1 MKKSH
6 MKKFLTGALALTL
19 ALTALAPGLPA
30 RADDPARTR
39 YEMDVALDEGEAAAD
54 PFAPAEITVTE
65 RVTVANGSADPW
77 PELCFRDYM
86 ASVHALEQSTKNFE
100 VVEKDGVVIPAAEP
114 EPYPGGVGAARLD
127 GQALEVRTE
136 GEDGSIVYIK
146 LPTPLAPG
154 GSVTLELDYAA
165 PVYMSGWRCA
175 FSSMGFGAQDG
186 RTYELAQFYPMLAV
200 YEDGAWQAEPYVE
213 EGECMYSR
221 CADYDLTV
229 RLPEQYA
236 LVASGDETRGDTAEG
251 VTAWRV
257 AAENMRDVTLIASAQ
272 LDVLTGET
280 GGVTVNSWYF
290 DDDTGGGKA
299 QGELS
304 LRAALDAVDAF
315 TEAYGPCPY
324 GELDVV
330 MSGYMQGG
338 MEAPG
343 LVRVSEAYSWDLR
356 EDAEPDPETG
366 GGPDSCAATVAHE
379 VAHQWFYAAVGNDQY
394 SEAWL
399 DEGFA
404 RFSEQVY
411 WRHMGRSEA
420 GIAAAMDEALA
431 RVPESGNV
439 TVDRPYRELNTGT
452 DWDYADAVYERAAGF
467 LYRLEQ
473 AMGDEAFY
481 GLLRAYY
488 KVCCFREA
496 HTEDFLSLLM
506 DRAGGVPGVRELV
519 QTYFNTAPGEM
530 DQMVL
535 PTPPT
540 MQPGG

>member
-1 MKKSH
+1 MKKRH
-6 MKKFLTGALALTL
+6 MIKLLTGALAL
-19 ALTALAPGLPA
+19 AALAPGLSA
-30 RADDPARTR
+30 RAEEPARTQ
-39 YEMDVALDEGEAAAD
+39 YALDVALEEGEAAAD
-54 PFAPAEITVTE
+54 PFAPAQITVTE
-65 RVTVANGSADPW
+65 RVTVTNGSADPW

-86 ASVHALEQSTKNFE
+86 ASVHALEQGTKNFE
-100 VVEKDGVVIPAAEP
+100 VVEKDGVVIPAEEP
-114 EPYPGGVGAARLD
+114 EPYPGGVSAARLD
-127 GQALEVRTE
+127 GQALKVRTE
-136 GEDGSIVYIK
+136 GEDGSIVYIT
-146 LPTPLAPG
+146 LPSPLAPG
-154 GSVTLELDYAA
+154 DSVTLELDYAA
-165 PVYMSGWRCA
+165 PVYMGGWRCA
-175 FSSMGFGAQDG
+175 YSTLGFGQATE

-221 CADYDLTV
+221 CADYDITV
-229 RLPEQYA
+229 HLPEQYA
-236 LVASGDETRGDTAEG
+236 LIASGEETQGDTAAG
-251 VTAWRV
+251 VTAWQVR
-257 AAENMRDVTLIASAQ
+257 AENMRDVTLVASDQ

-290 DDDTGGGKA
+290 DDDTGGGRA

-304 LRAALDAVDAF
+304 LEAALDAVDAF

-330 MSGYMQGG
+330 MSGYLQGG

-343 LVRVSEAYSWDLR
+343 LVRISEGYSWDLA
-356 EDAEPDPETG
+356 DGAEPDPETG

-394 SEAWL
+394 NEAWL

-411 WRHMGRSEA
+411 WRHMGRGEED
-420 GIAAAMDEALA
+420 IAADMDERLS

-439 TVDRPYRELNTGT
+439 TVDRSYRELNTDT

-481 GLLRAYY
+481 GLMQTYY
-488 KVCCFREA
+488 RLYSFREA
-496 HTEDFLSLLM
+496 HTEDFLSLLAN
-506 DRAGGVPGVRELV
+506 RAGDIPEVQELV
-519 QTYFNTAPGEM
+519 QTYLNYGPEEM
-530 DQMVL
+530 QAQVL
-535 PTPPT
+535 PTPPVVL
-540 MQPGG
+540 PGR